1 MTLRTRIL
9 TAAGLAGALVLFAV
23 SAAHSQPPG
32 GRGGFGGGRGH
43 HGDPG
48 DHLVRFV
55 LHSLDLTTDQETQI
69 EALVAD
75 RQETAETQHEAMK
88 TARQAL
94 HQLVLSGTYRDEA
107 AEPHVQAIATASG
120 QFARLHAKL
129 GSEIYNL
136 LTTEQREEFTETLA
150 KVEEHHGRSG
160 RH

>member
-9 TAAGLAGALVLFAV
+9 TATGLAGALVLLAV
-23 SAAHSQPPG
+23 GTAHSQQREG
-32 GRGGFGGGRGH
+32 HGGFGGGRGH
-43 HGDPG
+43 HGE
-48 DHLVRFV
+48 HLAKFV
-55 LHSLDLTTDQETQI
+55 LHSLDLTADQETQI

-75 RQETAETQHEAMK
+75 RQETAGTQHEAMK

-94 HQLVLSGTYRDEA
+94 HQLVLSGTFTDEA

-150 KVEEHHGRSG
+150 KVEEHHGR
-160 RH
+160 R